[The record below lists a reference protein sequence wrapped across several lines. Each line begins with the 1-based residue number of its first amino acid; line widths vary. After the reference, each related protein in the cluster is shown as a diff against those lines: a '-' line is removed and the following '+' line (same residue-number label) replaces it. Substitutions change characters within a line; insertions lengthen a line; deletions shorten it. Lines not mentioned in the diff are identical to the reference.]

1 MSFSDQV
8 KEELARILPEQKC
21 CQAAELAAL
30 LYLDSTLSL
39 GEPGELGL
47 SLTTRNA
54 AVARKFYRLAK
65 SCFSCR
71 PRVRV
76 TRSRRL
82 RRGNMYTVY
91 IPLLEQVQ
99 EGLKAFGLEIG
110 RLRQASP
117 PASLV
122 SRPCCQ
128 RAFLRGAFLG
138 AGSLS
143 KPQSPYHLEV
153 VARHE
158 ERLATVARLMREY
171 GLRPAQTWRKG
182 QHLLYLK
189 EAGQISELLNLMG
202 APASLLQWEN
212 VRVLKEVRNE
222 INRLVNC
229 DAANVAKSVAA
240 GTRQAAKI
248 AYLVEH
254 YGLEKLP
261 PRLREVARLRMAH
274 PDFSLEELGQM
285 LEPAA
290 SKSAVNHRL
299 RRLERLADALLAEKE
314 AAALPAGGP

>member
-8 KEELARILPEQKC
+8 KEELARILPEKKC
-21 CQAAELAAL
+21 CQAAELAAF

-39 GEPGELGL
+39 GEPGEVGL

-65 SCFSCR
+65 SYFFRR

-82 RRGNMYTVY
+82 HRGNLYVVH
-91 IPLLEQVQ
+91 IPLLEEVQ
-99 EGLKAFGLEIG
+99 EGLKAFGLELG
-110 RLRQASP
+110 HLRLASP

-122 SRPCCQ
+122 SQPCCQ

-143 KPQSPYHLEV
+143 KPESPYHLEV
-153 VARHE
+153 VARQE
-158 ERLATVARLMREY
+158 ERLATAARLMREY
-171 GLRPAQTWRKG
+171 GLNPAVTWRKG
-182 QHLLYLK
+182 QHVLYLK

-202 APASLLQWEN
+202 APASLLQWED
-212 VRVLKEVRNE
+212 VRVLKEMRNE

-248 AYLVEH
+248 TYLAEH

-261 PRLREVARLRMAH
+261 LRLREVATLRMTY
-274 PDFSLEELGQM
+274 PDFGLEELGQM
-285 LEPAA
+285 LEPRA

-299 RRLERLADALLAEKE
+299 RRLEKLADALWAEKDG
-314 AAALPAGGP
+314 AALPVDT

>member
-8 KEELARILPEQKC
+8 KEELARVLPERKC

-39 GEPGELGL
+39 GAPGELGL

-65 SCFSCR
+65 SYFSCR
-71 PRVRV
+71 PRIRV
-76 TRSRRL
+76 TKSQRL
-82 RRGNMYTVY
+82 RPGNTYTVY
-91 IPLLEQVQ
+91 VPLLEQVQ
-99 EGLKAFGLEIG
+99 GGLKALGLELG
-110 RLRQASP
+110 HLRLASP
-117 PASLV
+117 PAGLV

-153 VARHE
+153 VASQQ
-158 ERLATVARLMREY
+158 ERLAVVARLMREH
-171 GLRPAQTWRKG
+171 GLSPRLTWRKG
-182 QHLLYLK
+182 QHVLYLK
-189 EAGQISELLNLMG
+189 EAEQISELLNLMG

-212 VRVLKEVRNE
+212 VRVLKEMRNE

-229 DAANVAKSVAA
+229 DAANVAKSVVT

-248 AYLVEH
+248 TYLTEH
-254 YGLEKLP
+254 YDLEKLS
-261 PRLREVARLRMAH
+261 PRLREVARLRLVY
-274 PDFSLEELGQM
+274 PDFSLQELGQM
-285 LEPAA
+285 LEPRA

-299 RRLERLADALLAEKE
+299 RRLESLADALRAEKE
-314 AAALPAGGP
+314 AAPPADG